1 LAKARETFNY
11 RVMNANELRETTG
24 NFQNDAS
31 QATQKVASKFQ
42 EKARAFQDSAKE
54 WQRRATDT
62 TRRAAQTTDAY
73 VRDNPW
79 TIVGCV
85 AIACLAAGILI
96 GRSRD

>member
-1 LAKARETFNY
+1 
-11 RVMNANELRETTG
+11 MNANELMETTG
-24 NFQNDAS
+24 DFQNDAT
-31 QATQKVASKFQ
+31 QATQKAASKFQ

-54 WQRRATDT
+54 WQRRAADS
-62 TRRAAQTTDAY
+62 TRKAAQTTDAY

-85 AIACLAAGILI
+85 AVACLAVGIVI